1 MLPMNAEQFQ
11 ELLRDEFVKLG
22 SAPGAKVVVK
32 DRRGN
37 LSTVVDVCVNY
48 GTASSYGQGSVPHI
62 QIVTKP

>member
-1 MLPMNAEQFQ
+1 MNAEQFQ

-22 SAPGAKVVVK
+22 NAPGAKVVVK
-32 DRRGN
+32 DHRGN

-48 GTASSYGQGSVPHI
+48 GTASPCGQGSVPHI